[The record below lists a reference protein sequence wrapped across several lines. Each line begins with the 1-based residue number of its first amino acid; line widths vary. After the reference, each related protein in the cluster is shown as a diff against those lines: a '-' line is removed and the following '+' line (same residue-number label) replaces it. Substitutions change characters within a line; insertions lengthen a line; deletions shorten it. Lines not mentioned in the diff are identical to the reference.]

1 MSDAY
6 SIQHGKASFELDLG
20 RIGFVVIIPVMLWV
34 FYTTLSGLV
43 DIMRKGPDDNFGLI
57 GAVIGS
63 AAILSLMA
71 LSSWL
76 LGSELAAAV
85 AGKRRAAKGGIA
97 GLFVIIPSF
106 LFFFGMSAFFS
117 YTYYH
122 ANLFNLSAKKLT
134 GETQPMELAVAVL
147 PGISAA
153 VGKADEDQIKKIL
166 ARQET
171 LDWMKSVDALIRTAR
186 KDNEA
191 LAQKWRDEQAKRSD
205 VERQASA
212 EEAKK
217 RKSAQ
222 DAKLQIEGIEPR
234 LAERRIQLQA
244 LKDQIRPLDEQVAVL
259 EVEAAK
265 FEAEASFADRGL
277 DRTRIRGCGS
287 EVCKPAMKKAAER
300 RKKIADIQKE
310 LKPKHDELV
319 KITAEIAVFQKA
331 LSGLREQAAYLSS
344 QDDQTSAI
352 SAPVAF
358 DLGSGLQGLNEAG
371 REFERDPSW
380 SAINRIKASCDV
392 LLPFI
397 REMKLANDLPESI
410 QCAPQSADLQGLL
423 TRRASYAGAR
433 KTFDAQCAL
442 EGKLREQL
450 DKIAERVRTKE
461 LQPPLA
467 LTEAKKI
474 VDGCVAL
481 AGTTGVPGVQLS
493 EFYSQANDFVL
504 ARSLDRNRF
513 DLATEELFRTPAAN
527 KALAVAVAQD
537 MLILIYKFLADFYK
551 YRWRPRGK
559 IAIGAPIDLADDKA
573 DPNEIRA
580 RKALLRLAKPG
591 RDEVSEI
598 NDADVD
604 ALPAEVAMNL
614 KGLLNGLAR
623 RQAVWRVR
631 MGVQGIENSVLFAVE
646 SELLEQF
653 GSAPPK
659 PATALPPPPA
669 RAIVGSARD
678 GLAKPLSH
686 SDSLPLL
693 PIHALDFSQMAR
705 GNLANTAV
713 GVLSAL
719 LTMGRR
725 ALSWISPSPPSSLNS

>member
-1 MSDAY
+1 MSDA
-6 SIQHGKASFELDLG
+6 SSNQHGKASFEVDLG

-34 FYTTLSGLV
+34 FYTTFSGLV

-76 LGSELAAAV
+76 LGAELAAAV
-85 AGKRRAAKGGIA
+85 AGRRRAAKGGIA

-122 ANLFNLSAKKLT
+122 ANLFNLSARKLT
-134 GETQPMELAVAVL
+134 GETQPMELAVAML
-147 PGISAA
+147 PGLRAA
-153 VGKADEDQIKKIL
+153 VGQADEDQIKKIL
-166 ARQET
+166 ARQDT
-171 LDWMKSVDALIRTAR
+171 LVWMSSVDALIRTAR

-191 LAQKWRDEQAKRSD
+191 LAQKWRDEQTKRSD
-205 VERQASA
+205 VERQASVA
-212 EEAKK
+212 EAKK
-217 RKSAQ
+217 LKAAQ

-234 LAERRIQLQA
+234 LAERAIQLQA
-244 LKDQIRPLDEQVAVL
+244 LKDQIRPWDERVAVL
-259 EVEAAK
+259 DVEAAK
-265 FEAEASFADRGL
+265 FDAEASFAGRGL
-277 DRTRIRGCGS
+277 DRTRVMGCGN
-287 EVCKPAMKKAAER
+287 EVCKPAMKNAAER

-310 LKPKHDELV
+310 LKPKHDELARV
-319 KITAEIAVFQKA
+319 TAEIEVFQKA
-331 LSGLREQAAYLSS
+331 LSGLREQAAYLSVRGER
-344 QDDQTSAI
+344 TNAI

-358 DLGSGLQGLNEAG
+358 DLGLGLQGLDEAR
-371 REFERDPSW
+371 REFEKDPSW
-380 SAINRIKASCDV
+380 SAINRIKAACDV
-392 LLPFI
+392 LLPVI
-397 REMKLANDLPESI
+397 REMKLASDVPESL
-410 QCAPQSADLQGLL
+410 QCAPQSAGLQGLL
-423 TRRASYAGAR
+423 DRRASYAGAR
-433 KTFDAQCAL
+433 ETFDALCAL
-442 EGKLREQL
+442 EGKLRDQL
-450 DKIAERVRTKE
+450 DAITERVRNKE
-461 LQPPLA
+461 LQPSLA

-481 AGTTGVPGVQLS
+481 AGTAGVPGVQLQ
-493 EFYSQANDFVL
+493 EFYSQANEFVL

-559 IAIGAPIDLADDKA
+559 IAIGAPIDLADDKE

-591 RDEVSEI
+591 RAEVSEI
-598 NDADVD
+598 NGADVD

-614 KGLLNGLAR
+614 KGLLNGLGR

-646 SELLEQF
+646 SELQEQF
-653 GSAPPK
+653 GSS
-659 PATALPPPPA
+659 PPA
-669 RAIVGSARD
+669 E
-678 GLAKPLSH
+678 PLSH
-686 SDSLPLL
+686 SDLTQLP
-693 PIHALDFSQMAR
+693 PIDALDFSQPAG
-705 GNLANTAV
+705 GNF
-713 GVLSAL
+713 LSAL
-719 LTMGRR
+719 LAIGRR
-725 ALSWISPSPPSSLNS
+725 ALSWISPRPPSSLSP

>member
-1 MSDAY
+1 MSDA
-6 SIQHGKASFELDLG
+6 SSNQHGKASFEVDLG

-34 FYTTLSGLV
+34 FYTTFSGLV

-76 LGSELAAAV
+76 LGAELAAAV
-85 AGKRRAAKGGIA
+85 AGRRRAAKGGIA

-122 ANLFNLSAKKLT
+122 ANLFNLSARKLT
-134 GETQPMELAVAVL
+134 GETQPMELAVAML
-147 PGISAA
+147 PGLRAA
-153 VGKADEDQIKKIL
+153 VGQADEDQIKKIL
-166 ARQET
+166 ARQDT
-171 LDWMKSVDALIRTAR
+171 LVWMSSVDALIRTAR

-191 LAQKWRDEQAKRSD
+191 LAQKWRDEQTKRSD
-205 VERQASA
+205 VERQASVA
-212 EEAKK
+212 EAKK
-217 RKSAQ
+217 LKAAQ

-234 LAERRIQLQA
+234 LAERAIQLQA
-244 LKDQIRPLDEQVAVL
+244 LKDQIRPWDERVAVL
-259 EVEAAK
+259 DVEAAK
-265 FEAEASFADRGL
+265 FDAEASFAGRGL
-277 DRTRIRGCGS
+277 DRTRVMGCGN
-287 EVCKPAMKKAAER
+287 EVCKPAMKNAAER

-310 LKPKHDELV
+310 LKPKHDELARV
-319 KITAEIAVFQKA
+319 TAEIEVFQKA
-331 LSGLREQAAYLSS
+331 LSGLREQAAYLSVRGER
-344 QDDQTSAI
+344 TNAI

-358 DLGSGLQGLNEAG
+358 DLGLGLQGLDEAR
-371 REFERDPSW
+371 REFEKDPSW
-380 SAINRIKASCDV
+380 SAINRIKAACDV
-392 LLPFI
+392 LLPVI
-397 REMKLANDLPESI
+397 REMKLASDVPESL
-410 QCAPQSADLQGLL
+410 QCAPQSAGLQGLL
-423 TRRASYAGAR
+423 DRRASYAGAR
-433 KTFDAQCAL
+433 ETFDAQCAL
-442 EGKLREQL
+442 EGKLRDQL
-450 DKIAERVRTKE
+450 DAITERVRNKE
-461 LQPPLA
+461 LQPSLA

-481 AGTTGVPGVQLS
+481 AGTAGVPGVQLQ
-493 EFYSQANDFVL
+493 EFYSQANEFVL

-559 IAIGAPIDLADDKA
+559 IAIGAPIDLADDKE

-591 RDEVSEI
+591 RAEVSEI
-598 NDADVD
+598 NGADVD

-614 KGLLNGLAR
+614 KGLLNGLGR

-646 SELLEQF
+646 SELQEQF
-653 GSAPPK
+653 GSS
-659 PATALPPPPA
+659 PPA
-669 RAIVGSARD
+669 E
-678 GLAKPLSH
+678 PLSH
-686 SDSLPLL
+686 SDLTQLP
-693 PIHALDFSQMAR
+693 PIDALDFSQPAG
-705 GNLANTAV
+705 GNF
-713 GVLSAL
+713 LSAL
-719 LTMGRR
+719 
-725 ALSWISPSPPSSLNS
+725 P

>member
-1 MSDAY
+1 
-6 SIQHGKASFELDLG
+6 
-20 RIGFVVIIPVMLWV
+20 
-34 FYTTLSGLV
+34 
-43 DIMRKGPDDNFGLI
+43 
-57 GAVIGS
+57 
-63 AAILSLMA
+63 
-71 LSSWL
+71 
-76 LGSELAAAV
+76 
-85 AGKRRAAKGGIA
+85 
-97 GLFVIIPSF
+97 
-106 LFFFGMSAFFS
+106 
-117 YTYYH
+117 
-122 ANLFNLSAKKLT
+122 NLFNLSAKKLA

-153 VGKADEDQIKKIL
+153 VAQADEDQIKKIL
-166 ARQET
+166 ARQDT
-171 LDWMKSVDALIRTAR
+171 LDWMKSIDALIRTAQ
-186 KDNEA
+186 KNSEA
-191 LAQKWRDEQAKRSD
+191 LAQRWRDEQTKRSD
-205 VERQASA
+205 VERKASA

-217 RKSAQ
+217 LKAAQ
-222 DAKLQIEGIEPR
+222 DAKLQIEAIEPR
-234 LAERRIQLQA
+234 LAERAIQLQA
-244 LKDQIRPLDEQVAVL
+244 LKDQIRPWDEQVAAL
-259 EVEAAK
+259 DVEAAK

-287 EVCKPAMKKAAER
+287 EVCKPAKKNAAER

-310 LKPKHDELV
+310 LTPKHDELARV
-319 KITAEIAVFQKA
+319 TAEIEAFQKT
-331 LSGLREQAAYLSS
+331 LSGLRGQAAYLSGRGE
-344 QDDQTSAI
+344 QKKAI
-352 SAPVAF
+352 SAPVVF
-358 DLGSGLQGLNEAG
+358 DLGSGLQGLDEAR

-392 LLPFI
+392 LLPVI
-397 REMKLANDLPESI
+397 REMKLAGDVPESFR
-410 QCAPQSADLQGLL
+410 APQSADLQGLL
-423 TRRASYAGAR
+423 DRRASYAGAR

-442 EGKLREQL
+442 EGNLRERL
-450 DKIAERVRTKE
+450 ENIAGRVRTKE

-493 EFYSQANDFVL
+493 AFYSQGNDFVL

-513 DLATEELFRTPAAN
+513 DLATEELFRTSAAN

-537 MLILIYKFLADFYK
+537 MLILVYKFLADFYK

-559 IAIGAPIDLADDKA
+559 IAIGAPIDLADNKA

-598 NDADVD
+598 DDADVG

-614 KGLLNGLAR
+614 KGLLNGLGR

-646 SELLEQF
+646 SELQEQY
-653 GSAPPK
+653 GSAPPTE
-659 PATALPPPPA
+659 PLP
-669 RAIVGSARD
+669 
-678 GLAKPLSH
+678 H

-693 PIHALDFSQMAR
+693 PKPALDFSPR
-705 GNLANTAV
+705 GDFANTAV

-719 LTMGRR
+719 LAVGRR
-725 ALSWISPSPPSSLNS
+725 ALSWISPQPPSSLNP

>member
-122 ANLFNLSAKKLT
+122 ANLFNLSAKNLA

-147 PGISAA
+147 PGMSLA
-153 VGKADEDQIKKIL
+153 VGQAYEDQIRKIL
-166 ARQET
+166 ARQDT
-171 LDWMKSVDALIRTAR
+171 LVWMRSVDALIRTAR
-186 KDNEA
+186 NDNEA
-191 LAQKWRDEQAKRSD
+191 LAQRWRDEQTKRSD

-234 LAERRIQLQA
+234 LAERAIQLQA
-244 LKDQIRPLDEQVAVL
+244 LKDQIRPWDER
-259 EVEAAK
+259 VEAAK

-277 DRTRIRGCGS
+277 DRTRVRGCGN
-287 EVCKPAMKKAAER
+287 EVCKPALKNAADR

-310 LKPKHDELV
+310 LTSKHDELARV
-319 KITAEIAVFQKA
+319 TAEIEVFQKT
-331 LSGLREQAAYLSS
+331 LSGLREQAAYLSVRG
-344 QDDQTSAI
+344 DQKNAI
-352 SAPVAF
+352 SAPVVF
-358 DLGSGLQGLNEAG
+358 DLGSGLQGLEEAR

-380 SAINRIKASCDV
+380 SAINRIKASCEV
-392 LLPFI
+392 LLPVI
-397 REMKLANDLPESI
+397 LETKLANDVPESV
-410 QCAPQSADLQGLL
+410 QCAPQSSDLQGLL
-423 TRRASYAGAR
+423 DRRASYAGAR

-442 EGKLREQL
+442 EGKVRDQL
-450 DKIAERVRTKE
+450 DNIAERVRTKE

-474 VDGCVAL
+474 VDGCIAL
-481 AGTTGVPGVQLS
+481 AGTAGVPGVQLS
-493 EFYSQANDFVL
+493 EFYSQANEFVL

-513 DLATEELFRTPAAN
+513 DLATEELFKTPAAN

-598 NDADVD
+598 NDADID
-604 ALPAEVAMNL
+604 TLPAEVAMNL

-623 RQAVWRVR
+623 RQAVWQVR

-646 SELLEQF
+646 SELQEQF

-669 RAIVGSARD
+669 RAIVRSARD
-678 GLAKPLSH
+678 GLAEPLSYR
-686 SDSLPLL
+686 DSLPLL
-693 PIHALDFSQMAR
+693 PIGALDFSQRAR
-705 GNLANTAV
+705 GDFANTAV

-719 LTMGRR
+719 VVIGRR
-725 ALSWISPSPPSSLNS
+725 ALSWISPRPPSSLNP